1 MSPTTTG
8 PLFRATRAEKP
19 ASPRALRAALH
30 AVSSRWIS
38 TAARA
43 ARRAWSACGTGAP
56 KKAITQSPMN
66 LSSVPPAREE
76 HGGAGL
82 GQADRLAAGEARVGL
97 RVEGPQRHP
106 RAHHRAQHGA
116 RHRHLGGRAVLHLVL
131 DARQLADELAA
142 LPREEDEAAVDR

>member
-43 ARRAWSACGTGAP
+43 
-56 KKAITQSPMN
+56 
-66 LSSVPPAREE
+66 
-76 HGGAGL
+76 
-82 GQADRLAAGEARVGL
+82 VG
-97 RVEGPQRHP
+97 
-106 RAHHRAQHGA
+106 
-116 RHRHLGGRAVLHLVL
+116 HLVL
-131 DARQLADELAA
+131 AAPQHLLDHRRRVVALEAGAHQTLELRLAGVADALHRHRGVVGEGGQEVEVALAEGADLERRVDLHDADDPLA
-142 LPREEDEAAVDR
+142 R

>member
-66 LSSVPPAREE
+66 LSSVPPARKIASTERSRKAPSSSE
-76 HGGAGL
+76 TSS
-82 GQADRLAAGEARVGL
+82 
-97 RVEGPQRHP
+97 
-106 RAHHRAQHGA
+106 
-116 RHRHLGGRAVLHLVL
+116 GRERSQKAVKPTKSAKSTV
-131 DARQLADELAA
+131 ACASCGR
-142 LPREEDEAAVDR
+142 